1 MGRFFLYPDQMNRFK
16 AHAADARLAAAAAD
30 AIDHAADDVDALAAL
45 RAATDSRHQQLDSGL
60 PIGAPGASLDDYA
73 RHLRMLQAW
82 LAPLQAWLAGFDD
95 GPRFDQTARLAL
107 IDADLAELDGR
118 GMPAAPQDAV
128 PAAAGPAAAAGP
140 QPAWPR
146 DAVPAWRWGVC
157 YVIEGSQLGG
167 AVLYGRLAARL
178 APHPLRY
185 LKGDAP
191 GPGPRWRT
199 FMQGVREHVRSPDQ
213 IRQACAGACA
223 AFDAILAL
231 APRAAAP
238 ACSVS
243 AEKRA

>member
-1 MGRFFLYPDQMNRFK
+1 MGRVFLYPDQMNRSK
-16 AHAADARLAAAAAD
+16 AHAAAAPLAAD
-30 AIDHAADDVDALAAL
+30 AAHHAVDDADALAAL

-60 PIGAPGASLDDYA
+60 PIGAPDASLDDYA

-107 IDADLAELDGR
+107 IDADLAGLDGR
-118 GMPAAPQDAV
+118 GMPAAPQDA
-128 PAAAGPAAAAGP
+128 APAAAAHAAAAG

-146 DAVPAWRWGVC
+146 DAGPAWRWGVC

-185 LKGDAP
+185 LKGDGAR
-191 GPGPRWRT
+191 PGPRWRA
-199 FMQGVREHVRSPDQ
+199 FMQGVREQVRSPDQ

-238 ACSVS
+238 ACSAS